1 MSWSVAQR
9 VLSRFRALRLVKQRL
24 ADFLVKALRF
34 AAAGRAVR
42 LAPLFQQAL
51 DIFVELLLLAD
62 ADLSLA
68 QGADWVPVQPS
79 LDALNM
85 ENMLDIA
92 VQD

>member
-1 MSWSVAQR
+1 M
-9 VLSRFRALRLVKQRL
+9 
-24 ADFLVKALRF
+24 
-34 AAAGRAVR
+34 R

-62 ADLSLA
+62 ADLGLA
-68 QGADWVPVQPS
+68 EGADWVPVQPS

-85 ENMLDIA
+85 EHMLDIA